1 LKLTGLFGARE
12 TEFGEKANGYRL
24 EIEGEVLFLTQFV
37 PPPFPPGNLFQSMDE
52 QIPSEELMARIAEGD
67 EDAFEIL
74 VDRHQTSILNFIYRF
89 VGDRTQSKDL
99 AQEVFVRVWQSAKS
113 YEPKAKFTTWVYRIT
128 ANLCL
133 NELKST
139 RRKKWFSFNS
149 SDEDGEHTFEETLAD
164 SAPSAEDLL
173 LEKER
178 SRQISHALQSLPEN
192 QRMALILKRYD
203 DLSYQEIAQI
213 IGCSVSAVESLLV
226 RAKRTLQE
234 KLKNYEK

>member
-1 LKLTGLFGARE
+1 
-12 TEFGEKANGYRL
+12 
-24 EIEGEVLFLTQFV
+24 
-37 PPPFPPGNLFQSMDE
+37 MDE

-74 VDRHQTSILNFIYRF
+74 VNRHQTSVLNLVYRF
-89 VGDRTQSKDL
+89 IGDRTQAKDL
-99 AQEVFVRVWQSAKS
+99 AQEVFIRVWQSART
-113 YEPKAKFTTWVYRIT
+113 YQPKAKFTTWVYRIT
-128 ANLCL
+128 ANLCS
-133 NELKST
+133 NELKSA
-139 RRKKWFSFNS
+139 RRKKWFSFNQ
-149 SDEDGEHTFEETLAD
+149 SDEDSGAAIEERFAD

-178 SRQISHALQSLPEN
+178 SRQISNALQSLPEN
-192 QRMALILKRYD
+192 QRMALILRRYD

>member
-1 LKLTGLFGARE
+1 
-12 TEFGEKANGYRL
+12 
-24 EIEGEVLFLTQFV
+24 
-37 PPPFPPGNLFQSMDE
+37 MD
-52 QIPSEELMARIAEGD
+52 ILPPSEELMAKIAEGD

-74 VDRHQTSILNFIYRF
+74 VNRHQTSVLNLIYRF
-89 VGDRTQSKDL
+89 IGDRTQAKDL
-99 AQEVFVRVWQSAKS
+99 AQEVFIRVWQAAGS
-113 YEPKAKFTTWVYRIT
+113 YQPKAKFTTWVYRIT
-128 ANLCL
+128 ANLCF
-133 NELKST
+133 NELKSA
-139 RRKKWFSFNS
+139 RRKKWFSFNR

-178 SRQISHALQSLPEN
+178 SRQISDALQCLPEN

-203 DLSYQEIAQI
+203 ALSYQEIAQV

-226 RAKRTLQE
+226 RSKRTLQE